1 MLVMSKKKI
10 RRLSKEYYV
19 SDEYGHTDKILV
31 DKVNELIGIVN
42 QQQET
47 IKTFE
52 ILLRDTRRK

>member
-1 MLVMSKKKI
+1 MSKKKI

-19 SDEYGHTDKILV
+19 SDEYGHTDKMLV

-47 IKTFE
+47 IKTME
-52 ILLRDTRRK
+52 LLLRDAGRRR